1 MKGSEKMRLIK
12 FVLTLVIAVAFAGN
26 ALAVSSGKTIEYPGG
41 SVGKVIFDG
50 KTHAEKNLKCSEC
63 HPKIFPMKKGA
74 TITMAEMNAGKNCG
88 ACHNGEKAFK
98 PGDAANCG
106 KCHKR

>member
-1 MKGSEKMRLIK
+1 MRFIK

-26 ALAVSSGKTIEYPGG
+26 ALAVSSGKTVEYAGG
-41 SVGKVIFDG
+41 PNGKVIFDG
-50 KTHAEKNLKCSEC
+50 KSHADKNLKCSEC

-74 TITMAEMNAGKNCG
+74 AFTMAEMNAGKNCG

-98 PGDAANCG
+98 SSDAANCG
-106 KCHKR
+106 KCHKK